1 MATTSL
7 AEKVLGRRT
16 VNYLKNEAL
25 VGRISKH
32 KLQARTCLTA
42 SSSYPNDYLHSSF
55 YFMIGLT

>member
-32 KLQARTCLTA
+32 KLQVSFCLCVFV
-42 SSSYPNDYLHSSF
+42 LF
-55 YFMIGLT
+55 

>member
-1 MATTSL
+1 MANTSL

-32 KLQARTCLTA
+32 KLQV
-42 SSSYPNDYLHSSF
+42 
-55 YFMIGLT
+55 

>member
-32 KLQARTCLTA
+32 KLQART
-42 SSSYPNDYLHSSF
+42 SYPNDYLHSSF
-55 YFMIGLT
+55 YFMIGLTWKY